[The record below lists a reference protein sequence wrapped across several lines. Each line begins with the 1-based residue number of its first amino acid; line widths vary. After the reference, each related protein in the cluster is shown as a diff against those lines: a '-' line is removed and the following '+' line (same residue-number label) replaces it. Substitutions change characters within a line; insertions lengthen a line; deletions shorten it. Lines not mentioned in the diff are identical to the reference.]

1 MRFIWVNLLF
11 AIAVQINDFAVIHAS
26 LLLQL
31 LSRRPAML
39 STEILELVLIDHI
52 YTFGQIRPLII
63 IL

>member
-1 MRFIWVNLLF
+1 MRFIWVHLLF

-31 LSRRPAML
+31 LGRRPAML
-39 STEILELVLIDHI
+39 STETLELVLIDHI
-52 YTFGQIRPLII
+52 YTLGQIRLLII

>member
-1 MRFIWVNLLF
+1 MRFIWVHLLF
-11 AIAVQINDFAVIHAS
+11 AIAVQINDFAVINTS

-39 STEILELVLIDHI
+39 STETLELVLIDLI